1 MTLVKTL
8 ICAALAALAILTTTV
23 GGRATLVDGV
33 LGEGWCF
40 QSYKNAEYLGVVRHM
55 ENSGLCCQ
63 ECVKAYPQAQM
74 FNFYKSSKSCSC
86 YKSIPRG
93 NPVTVA
99 DKNSF
104 AETCG

>member
-1 MTLVKTL
+1 MAL
-8 ICAALAALAILTTTV
+8 INRWICVVMGALTILSPTV
-23 GGRATLVDGV
+23 RGRATLVDGV

-40 QSYKNAEYLGVVRHM
+40 QSYKNAEYLGVVRHQ
-55 ENSGLCCQ
+55 ENSGLCCT
-63 ECVKAYPQAQM
+63 ECVKAYPPAQM

-99 DKNSF
+99 DEFSY